1 MNCREWLYELPL
13 ASASGQINQRAKA
26 LAEFYLLNFPF
37 GFSRISAKAIRMI
50 DFLI

>member
-13 ASASGQINQRAKA
+13 ALASGQLNQKQAALAELYLLTFLIA
-26 LAEFYLLNFPF
+26 LAEF
-37 GFSRISAKAIRMI
+37 SAKAIRMI